1 MDKPKSTIKIY
12 KRRNEAGGIIG
23 WRAEIKIP
31 CTSLWAS
38 VCDCNFPTDYYGSIY
53 PTKDAAI
60 EAAKADI
67 IARCDP
73 ALRTARGSK
82 LTGPI

>member
-1 MDKPKSTIKIY
+1 L
-12 KRRNEAGGIIG
+12 G
-23 WRAEIKIP
+23 AEIKIP
-31 CTSLWAS
+31 STRLWAS

-67 IARCDP
+67 IARG
-73 ALRTARGSK
+73 GSPSK
-82 LTGPI
+82 QPEAQN